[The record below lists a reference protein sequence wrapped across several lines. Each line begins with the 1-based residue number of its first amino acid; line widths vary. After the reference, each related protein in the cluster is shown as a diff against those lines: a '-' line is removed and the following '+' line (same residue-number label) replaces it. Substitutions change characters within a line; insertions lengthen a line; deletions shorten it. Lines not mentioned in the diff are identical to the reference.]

1 VATTAFRLFGLPLHR
16 RPRPPPVDAAAAA
29 RTLADCARLTDAELL
44 ARLGTSPEGLT
55 NHDAAL
61 RYAASGPN
69 SVAEVN
75 HHGLWQQLLPILVSP
90 LSLLLLALAILNWV
104 TGAREGAAVIAAMV
118 ILASLFSFVQEYRSS
133 RAAEALRALVHTKV
147 LLHRR
152 QRQEDGSFPAAGHP
166 VHVPLVHVVPGD
178 IVELSAGNLIPAD
191 VRVIAAKDLFV
202 NEAALTGESLPV
214 EKLHGPV
221 VDAKSP
227 LEARNLAFMGTY
239 VTSGTGTAVVLAT
252 GSATYFGGIAHA
264 AGAVHEL
271 TSFDVGVHRYIWL
284 VLRFMLVLV
293 PAVFL
298 INGFTKGDWME
309 AFLFAIA
316 VAVGLTPEML
326 PMVITVNLTK
336 GALAMAGKRVIVK
349 RLASIQNLGAMDVL
363 ATDKTGTLTQDR
375 VLLERHVDLF
385 GQESRRVL
393 EFACLNSF
401 FQAGMR
407 NLLDEAVL
415 THAELHS
422 DIRSGVGYVK
432 VDEIPFD
439 FERRRMS
446 VVVGTADDTKHYL
459 ICKGAVEEVVAACAR
474 ADKAGTGVAIEK
486 GHEEGLRSVTRE
498 LYEDGFRVIAVA
510 FKELP
515 PGPATYTAADEADLT
530 LLGYI
535 AFLDPPKETAAVA
548 LAALRDAGIA
558 VKVLTGDNEAV
569 TRHVCRQVGLT
580 VDGVL
585 VGTEIDALPD
595 PELATRVEATTV
607 FAKLAPQQKARVIR
621 ALRTNGHVVGYLG
634 DGINDGPALKAADV
648 GISVDTAADVAKE
661 SADIILLEK
670 SLLVVSDGVR
680 EGRRVFGNVTKYLRM
695 AGSSNFGNM
704 FSMVGASALLPFLPM
719 APVQILVNN
728 LLYDVSQTALT
739 ADDVDAE
746 FLASPRRWD
755 ISGIGRYMVC
765 IGPLSSLFDY
775 ATFGVMAWGFD
786 ALNDAAL
793 FQTGWFVESLLSQT
807 LIVHVI
813 RTGRIPFVESRPS
826 RTLLAMTV
834 AICAV
839 GVWLPFSPA
848 APALGLTR
856 LPGAYFLALAAILA
870 AYLTLTQLVKAWA
883 VRRFG
888 LA

>member
-1 VATTAFRLFGLPLHR
+1 
-16 RPRPPPVDAAAAA
+16 VDPAAVT
-29 RTLADCARLTDAELL
+29 RTLVESAHLAADALL
-44 ARLGTSPEGLT
+44 MRLGSGIEGLT
-55 NHDAAL
+55 NHEAAL
-61 RYAASGPN
+61 RYRALGPN
-69 SVAEVN
+69 SIANSE
-75 HHGLWQQLLPILVSP
+75 HRGPWRQLLPILANP
-90 LSLLLLALAILNWV
+90 LSLLLLALAFLNWI
-104 TGAREGAAVIAAMV
+104 TGGHEGAVVIAAMV
-118 ILASLFSFVQEYRSS
+118 VLSSLLSFVQEFRSNK
-133 RAAEALRALVHTKV
+133 AAEALRSLVHTKV
-147 LLHRR
+147 LLRR
-152 QRQEDGSFPAAGHP
+152 RMRQADGTFPATGHP
-166 VHVPLVHVVPGD
+166 VHVPLAHIVPGD
-178 IVELSAGNLIPAD
+178 IVQLSAGNLVPAD

-202 NEAALTGESLPV
+202 NESALTGESLPV
-214 EKLHGPV
+214 EKLADPGAQVP
-221 VDAKSP
+221 AP

-239 VTSGTGTAVVLAT
+239 VASGTATAVVVAT
-252 GSATYFGGIAHA
+252 GRSTYFGGIARA
-264 AGAVHEL
+264 AGAPQPM
-271 TSFDVGVHRYIWL
+271 TSFDVGIHRYLWL
-284 VLRFMLVLV
+284 MIRFMMVMV
-293 PAVFL
+293 PAVL
-298 INGFTKGDWME
+298 LVNGLTKGDWME

-316 VAVGLTPEML
+316 VAVGMTPEML

-336 GALAMAGKRVIVK
+336 GALAMARKRVIVK

-375 VLLERHVDLF
+375 VLLERHVDIF
-385 GQESRRVL
+385 GHESRRVL

-401 FQAGMR
+401 FQSGLR

-422 DIRSGVGYVK
+422 DIRSGAGYVK

-446 VVVGTADDTKHYL
+446 VVVGTADGAKHFL
-459 ICKGAVEEVVAACAR
+459 ICKGAVEEVVAVCDR
-474 ADKAGTGVAIEK
+474 ADRSGVGIPIEK
-486 GHEEGLRSVTRE
+486 GHEDELRGVTRE
-498 LYEDGFRVIAVA
+498 LHEDGFRVIAVA

-515 PGPATYTAADEADLT
+515 SGPATYEPTDEADLT

-535 AFLDPPKETAAVA
+535 AFLDPPKETAALA
-548 LAALRDAGIA
+548 LASLRDAGVA
-558 VKVLTGDNEAV
+558 VKVLTGDNDAV
-569 TRHVCRQVGLT
+569 TRHVCRQVGLPA
-580 VDGVL
+580 DVL
-585 VGTEIDALPD
+585 LLGSEIDALAD
-595 PELATRVEATTV
+595 AELRSRVDAATV
-607 FAKLAPQQKARVIR
+607 FARVTPHQKARVIR
-621 ALRTNGHVVGYLG
+621 ALRANGHVVGYLG
-634 DGINDGPALKAADV
+634 DGINDSPALTAADV
-648 GISVDTAADVAKE
+648 GISVDTAVDVAKE

-670 SLLVVSDGVR
+670 SLMVLNDGVV

-704 FSMVGASALLPFLPM
+704 FSMIGASALLPFLPM

-739 ADDVDAE
+739 TDDVDAD
-746 FLASPRRWD
+746 FLAKPRRWD

-775 ATFGVMAWGFD
+775 VTFGVLAWAFD
-786 ALNDAAL
+786 GLNNRAL

-826 RTLLAMTV
+826 RTLMAMTV

-839 GVWLPFSPA
+839 GVWLPFSPV

-856 LPGAYFLALAAILA
+856 LPTGYWWALAAILA
-870 AYLTLTQLVKAWA
+870 GYLTLTQLVKTWA
-883 VRRFG
+883 IRRFE